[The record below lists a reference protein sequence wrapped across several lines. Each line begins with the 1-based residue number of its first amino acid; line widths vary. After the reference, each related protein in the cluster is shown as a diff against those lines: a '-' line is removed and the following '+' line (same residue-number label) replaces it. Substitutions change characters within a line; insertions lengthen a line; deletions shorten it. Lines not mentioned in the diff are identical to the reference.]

1 MQIKNIIIDKKN
13 WINLRTDIKNP
24 RIDFTNPGIG
34 THINKLNYYSNY
46 NHWQQ
51 YCGYKPPTLNIYK

>member
-1 MQIKNIIIDKKN
+1 M
-13 WINLRTDIKNP
+13 TDIKNP
-24 RIDFTNPGIG
+24 RIDFTNPEIG